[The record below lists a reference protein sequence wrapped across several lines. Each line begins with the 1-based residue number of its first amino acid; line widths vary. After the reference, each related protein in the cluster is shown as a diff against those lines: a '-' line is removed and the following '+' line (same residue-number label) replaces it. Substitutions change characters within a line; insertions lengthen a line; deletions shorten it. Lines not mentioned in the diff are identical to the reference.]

1 MKYFSGKALP
11 SEAYLKEVG
20 ASELRTLQVRLREAQ
35 KELNALKRAFDP
47 GRLEGY
53 INLLI
58 GIWTE

>member
-35 KELNALKRAFDP
+35 KELNALRAFDP